1 MEEFIL
7 LDASISILYN
17 NLTVMGK
24 KIENYVLDVIIGEG
38 EFGKVYKAVNEKS
51 GQVVAIKI
59 IKVEKFK
66 LSPKLEEFTIN

>member
-1 MEEFIL
+1 M